1 MEGTTS
7 SDILVRQLTK
17 LFEVEMSKLNK
28 WLYKRNEAGFINKE
42 HEKLEKY
49 LMIGA
54 GFLIAV
60 TFFSLVAWVLI
71 ET

>member
-1 MEGTTS
+1 
-7 SDILVRQLTK
+7 
-17 LFEVEMSKLNK
+17 MSKLNK

-60 TFFSLVAWVLI
+60 TFFSLVAWVLF